1 MIKRNLHIILIL
13 LLLLDICYS
22 FIQHYHTQLDGD
34 IAGGVVPSS
43 DVQKILDNPF
53 GLNVILKNH
62 VYPNPN
68 RFFAHW
74 VMSAYFNNVPFVFQ
88 KFVSPVDSIYL
99 SCALAKII
107 IQISIIFLIAI
118 CICGI
123 RKILK
128 KEILIAAVLITPL
141 FQTCGY
147 RGYMGIIDPS
157 ITYTFF
163 YPLPLIFLMLFFLLY
178 YYAITNKEKNKFS
191 IPIKIYLLV
200 MAVVLP
206 LSGPLIPGTILI
218 VCSLIL
224 LQKWLIYFTQS
235 PKLSSFQ
242 KLFLSIN
249 KVPKF
254 FIFIF
259 ILLIVISLY
268 SLYIGRNN
276 SINFDNAISI
286 KDRYL
291 RIPAGLYFQFTQK
304 LGWPLLFLML
314 AINTL
319 IIWKKHNQTEGQ
331 KILRLLKWIV
341 IFSAFFI
348 FLLPLGG
355 FRTYRPNILRYDTIM
370 PITIC
375 LIFIY
380 GISTYFLINNVSTKY
395 KKYYLSGVIII
406 MLIFTY
412 ADKPNFSENVCE
424 RQALETI
431 AQSPEKIVFLK
442 SDCTIMSWEKI
453 TDYKDSELNAKLLQY
468 WNVTKE
474 KKLYYQK

>member
-1 MIKRNLHIILIL
+1 
-13 LLLLDICYS
+13 
-22 FIQHYHTQLDGD
+22 
-34 IAGGVVPSS
+34 
-43 DVQKILDNPF
+43 
-53 GLNVILKNH
+53 
-62 VYPNPN
+62 
-68 RFFAHW
+68 
-74 VMSAYFNNVPFVFQ
+74 
-88 KFVSPVDSIYL
+88 
-99 SCALAKII
+99 
-107 IQISIIFLIAI
+107 
-118 CICGI
+118 
-123 RKILK
+123 
-128 KEILIAAVLITPL
+128 
-141 FQTCGY
+141 
-147 RGYMGIIDPS
+147 
-157 ITYTFF
+157 
-163 YPLPLIFLMLFFLLY
+163 
-178 YYAITNKEKNKFS
+178 
-191 IPIKIYLLV
+191 
-200 MAVVLP
+200 
-206 LSGPLIPGTILI
+206 
-218 VCSLIL
+218 
-224 LQKWLIYFTQS
+224 
-235 PKLSSFQ
+235 
-242 KLFLSIN
+242 
-249 KVPKF
+249 
-254 FIFIF
+254 
-259 ILLIVISLY
+259 
-268 SLYIGRNN
+268 
-276 SINFDNAISI
+276 
-286 KDRYL
+286 
-291 RIPAGLYFQFTQK
+291 
-304 LGWPLLFLML
+304 ML

-474 KKLYYQK
+474 KKLYEQK

>member
-1 MIKRNLHIILIL
+1 MLKRYLYLVLLL
-13 LLLLDICYS
+13 LLLLDISYS
-22 FIQHYHTQLDGD
+22 FIQHEHIPLEGD
-34 IAGGVVPSS
+34 IAGGVVPAS
-43 DVQKILDNPF
+43 DVQKILNDPF
-53 GLNVILKNH
+53 GFNVIFKNQI
-62 VYPNPN
+62 YPNPN

-74 VMSAYFNNVPFVFQ
+74 FMSAYFKTMPFVFQ
-88 KFVSPVDSIYL
+88 KFVSPIDSIYL
-99 SCALAKII
+99 SCALAKTV
-107 IQISIIFLIAI
+107 IQVSIIFLIALF
-118 CICGI
+118 ICGI
-123 RKILK
+123 RKIFK

-147 RGYMGIIDPS
+147 QSYMGIIDKS

-163 YPLPLIFLMLFFLLY
+163 YPLPIVLLLLFFLLF
-178 YYAITNKEKNKFS
+178 YYAITNKENIKFN

-200 MAVVLP
+200 MAVILP
-206 LSGPLIPGTILI
+206 LSGPLIPGTVLI
-218 VCSLIL
+218 VCLLVL
-224 LQKWLIYFTQS
+224 LQRLLIYFTQYHQ
-235 PKLSSFQ
+235 LSSFQ
-242 KLFLSIN
+242 KILFSIN

-254 FIFIF
+254 LLFIS
-259 ILLIVISLY
+259 ILIIVLSLY
-268 SLYIGRNN
+268 SLYIGKNN
-276 SINFDNAISI
+276 SINFDNAISL
-286 KDRYL
+286 KERYL
-291 RIPAGLYFQFTQK
+291 RLPAGLYYQFTQK

-453 TDYKDSELNAKLLQY
+453 TDYKDSELNSKLLQY

-474 KKLYYQK
+474 KKLYEQK